1 MVESNRVLIDASANG
16 PLTGMMKESPESG
29 AAAFDSAL
37 AALHVEPFVVV
48 EPAARVAPFVFASP
62 HSGRLYPRT
71 FLNQSQLSPLTLRR
85 SEDAYVD
92 ELFGDVVQFGAPLI
106 VARFPRAYVD
116 ANRAP
121 GELDQAMFQGPLSG
135 PIDQASARVNA
146 GLGVIPR
153 IVRDGAEIYRGKLP
167 ASEAEDRL
175 SRLHRR
181 YHAALSSLVQETRA
195 RFDAVVVI
203 DCHSM
208 PSTAGTPDIV
218 LGDRYGTAASPV
230 LLRKAEELF
239 QSRGFTVGRNVPYAG
254 GYTTHLYGEPVRG
267 THALQVEVNRSL
279 YLDEDRLEVTAGYSE
294 LRRRLLSVFG
304 ELVGIHLDVLRPQG
318 GIRFAAE

>member
-1 MVESNRVLIDASANG
+1 MAEAKRPLLDASANG
-16 PLTGMMKESPESG
+16 PLTRMMKGSLHSG
-29 AAAFDSAL
+29 APAVDSAL
-37 AALHVEPFVVV
+37 AALHAEPFVIC
-48 EPAARVAPFVFASP
+48 EPPVRLVPFIFASP

-71 FLNQSQLSPLTLRR
+71 FLNQSHLSPLTLRR

-92 ELFGDVVQFGAPLI
+92 ELFADVVQLGAPLI

-121 GELDQAMFQGPLSG
+121 GELDQTMFHGALG
-135 PIDQASARVNA
+135 VPIEQASARVNA

-153 IVRDGAEIYRGKLP
+153 IVRDGAEIYREKLP

-181 YHAALSSLVQETRA
+181 YHAALSALVQETHA
-195 RFDAVVVI
+195 RFGAAVVI

-208 PSTAGTPDIV
+208 PSAAGTPHIV
-218 LGDRYGTAASPV
+218 LGDRYGTAASPA

-239 QSRGFTVGRNVPYAG
+239 QSGGFTVGRNVPYAG
-254 GYTTHLYGEPVRG
+254 GYTTHLYGEPVRAR
-267 THALQVEVNRSL
+267 HALQVEVNRAL
-279 YLDEDRLEVTAGYSE
+279 YLDEDRLELTVGYSD
-294 LRRRLLSVFG
+294 LRRRLLAVFV
-304 ELVGIHLDVLRPQG
+304 ELVSIEADVLRPQR